1 MERRRTRRK
10 ERTLRIR
17 WKKSVRKHINK
28 PREGRGGV
36 KSKLDISL

>member
-10 ERTLRIR
+10 ERMPRIR
-17 WKKSVRKHINK
+17 WKKSVRKHFNK

-36 KSKLDISL
+36 IK

>member
-28 PREGRGGV
+28 PREGRGGG
-36 KSKLDISL
+36 KK